1 MLNEKSRRSVFVIRG
16 PGGMGKTKLAAQ
28 YARLHQDEY
37 SAIFWIDGSTRDSLK
52 QSFLKIAKE
61 IPTVQLQASVVEML
75 ESAEVDVNVV
85 MQGVLQWLSLPKN
98 RKWLLIIDNVDR
110 EFKEPGRDE
119 LGFDPEDAMPSSD
132 QGSIL
137 ITSRLWSVKGNGSD
151 LNLGQVNESEAEEI
165 LVHHAER
172 LLEG

>member
-1 MLNEKSRRSVFVIRG
+1 
-16 PGGMGKTKLAAQ
+16 MGKTKLAAQ

-37 SAIFWIDGSTRDSLK
+37 SAVFWTDGSTRDSLK
-52 QSFLKIAKE
+52 QSFLKIARE
-61 IPTVQLQASVVEML
+61 IPTVQLQASVVAML

-119 LGFDPEDAMPSSD
+119 LGFDPEEAMPSSD

-137 ITSRLWSVKGNGSD
+137 ITSRLWSVKGTGND
-151 LNLGQVNESEAEEI
+151 LNLGEVSETEAEGI

-172 LLEG
+172 PLEG